1 MSIIDRADCLL
12 HFVIVL
18 WKTSLIL
25 KKISLAFFNDG
36 KLSILIELPFFEK
49 SE

>member
-12 HFVIVL
+12 QFVIVL

-36 KLSILIELPFFEK
+36 KLSTLIELPFFEK
-49 SE
+49 SD